1 MDGNIT
7 VGSNGSGSL
16 RHPLL
21 AGAILYGTQ
30 ASFSLIANLLV
41 IFLLTYRRHLLCN
54 PHYRCILS
62 LAITDILTSV
72 SVIFS
77 PRFTLGEKFYN
88 PKAQNY
94 LAREFYC
101 RLLWNKYLPFALGVT
116 SLYTCAVLSFERW
129 LAVKRSIFYKSR
141 FKIRHMNVL
150 IIASWIAGFV
160 SEVPVIVFVEAVYDQ
175 PTESCRYTTAQNKI
189 QTVSFSTGLFVV
201 KVVIPFALAT
211 LAYIDVFR
219 GIKASL
225 RFAASARAQNINGIK
240 KLKKVT
246 KVAAISTFVLAVCW
260 LPCSVSFYY
269 SLLIYEPLNDQ
280 QNPFVLF
287 VTLLAFANSCIN
299 PFIYVFSNPE
309 LRNSLRDVFH

>member
-1 MDGNIT
+1 
-7 VGSNGSGSL
+7 
-16 RHPLL
+16 
-21 AGAILYGTQ
+21 
-30 ASFSLIANLLV
+30 
-41 IFLLTYRRHLLCN
+41 
-54 PHYRCILS
+54 
-62 LAITDILTSV
+62 
-72 SVIFS
+72 
-77 PRFTLGEKFYN
+77 
-88 PKAQNY
+88 
-94 LAREFYC
+94 
-101 RLLWNKYLPFALGVT
+101 
-116 SLYTCAVLSFERW
+116 
-129 LAVKRSIFYKSR
+129 
-141 FKIRHMNVL
+141 
-150 IIASWIAGFV
+150 
-160 SEVPVIVFVEAVYDQ
+160 
-175 PTESCRYTTAQNKI
+175 
-189 QTVSFSTGLFVV
+189 LFVV

-246 KVAAISTFVLAVCW
+246 KVASISTFVLAVCW

-309 LRNSLRDVFH
+309 LRNALRDVFH